1 MAIDEVPRPE
11 RIEVRQ
17 SSGPWVLVFVV
28 LGLLVIGEVYAFTK
42 LGSLNSIQAQQ
53 ASLKAQMAQVND
65 QVTAKLASLEDANAQ
80 QLDALR
86 SELDATTKTVKR
98 GSSAGA
104 SLARTRKLLAN
115 LQKQEDAENAALKAQ
130 MAQDHDQMTQQ
141 ITTVSKDV
149 TDTKTDLGTTKQT
162 VDTLKNDLGMARS
175 DMGTLIARNHD
186 DIETLRKLGQR
197 NYYEFTLDK
206 NQEQTVAGVGLVLK
220 KTNVKHHRFN
230 MDLVTNDV
238 SVSKN
243 NRTIDEPIFFTTG
256 GSKAFFEMVV
266 NKVDQNKVTGYI
278 STPKFSQPE
287 LAAATPSS
295 TSGAPQPTQQR

>member
-1 MAIDEVPRPE
+1 MPIDEVPQPE

-42 LGSLNSIQAQQ
+42 LGSLSSIEAQQ

-86 SELDATTKTVKR
+86 SELDATSKQVKAGG
-98 GSSAGA
+98 GST
-104 SLARTRKLLAN
+104 SLARARRMVAN
-115 LQKQEDAENAALKAQ
+115 LQKQTEAENAELKQ
-130 MAQDHDQMTQQ
+130 EITQEHDQMSQQ
-141 ITTVSKDV
+141 VSAVSQDV
-149 TDTKTDLGTTKQT
+149 SATKTDLGTTKQT
-162 VDTLKNDLGMARS
+162 VDTLKGDLGMARS
-175 DMGTLIARNHD
+175 EMGTLIARNHD

-197 NYYEFTLDK
+197 NYYEFTLTK
-206 NQEQTVAGVGLVLK
+206 NQEQTVASVGLVLK
-220 KTNVKHHRFN
+220 KTNLKNHRFN
-230 MDLVTNDV
+230 LILVTNDMQV
-238 SVSKN
+238 PKN
-243 NRTIDEPIFFTTG
+243 SRTIDEPIFFSTG
-256 GSKAFFEMVV
+256 GSKAFYELVV
-266 NKVDQNKVTGYI
+266 NKVDKNQVSGYI

-295 TSGAPQPTQQR
+295 SSGTTQATPQR

>member
-1 MAIDEVPRPE
+1 MAIDEISRPE

-17 SSGPWVLVFVV
+17 ASGPWVLVFVV

-42 LGSLNSIQAQQ
+42 LGSLSSIEAQQ

-86 SELDATTKTVKR
+86 SELDATTKQQAKT
-98 GSSAGA
+98 GSSGA
-104 SLARTRKLLAN
+104 SLARTRRLIAD
-115 LQKQEDAENAALKAQ
+115 LQKQNEAENAALKQQ
-130 MAQDHDQMTQQ
+130 MAQEHDQVNQQMASVTQD
-141 ITTVSKDV
+141 VSA
-149 TDTKTDLGTTKQT
+149 TKTDLGTTKQT

-206 NQEQTVAGVGLVLK
+206 NQQQTVAGVGLVLR

-230 MDLVTNDV
+230 MDLLTNDM
-238 SVSKN
+238 SVPKN
-243 NRTIDEPIFFTTG
+243 NRTIDEPIFFSTG
-256 GSKAFFEMVV
+256 GSRAFFELVV
-266 NKVDQNKVTGYI
+266 DKVDQNKVTGYI

-295 TSGAPQPTQQR
+295 PSGAPQPTPQR

>member
-1 MAIDEVPRPE
+1 MAIDEVSRPE

-42 LGSLNSIQAQQ
+42 LGSLSSIQAQQ

-86 SELDATTKTVKR
+86 SELDATTKTVKK
-98 GSSAGA
+98 GSGGA
-104 SLARTRKLLAN
+104 SLAHTRRLIAD
-115 LQKQEDAENAALKAQ
+115 LQKQNEAENAALKQQ
-130 MAQDHDQMTQQ
+130 MAQDHDQVSQQ
-141 ITTVSKDV
+141 ITSVSQDV
-149 TDTKTDLGTTKQT
+149 SATKTDLGSTKQT

-230 MDLVTNDV
+230 MDLLTNDI

-256 GSKAFFEMVV
+256 GSKAFFELVV
-266 NKVDQNKVTGYI
+266 NKVDQNKIAGYI

-295 TSGAPQPTQQR
+295 SSGTPQPTPQR

>member
-1 MAIDEVPRPE
+1 MAIDEVSRPE

-42 LGSLNSIQAQQ
+42 LGSLSSIQAQQ

-86 SELDATTKTVKR
+86 SELDATTKQAKTR
-98 GSSAGA
+98 SSGA
-104 SLARTRKLLAN
+104 SLARTRRLIAD
-115 LQKQEDAENAALKAQ
+115 LQKQNEAENAALKQQ
-130 MAQDHDQMTQQ
+130 MAQEHDQVSQQMASVTQD
-141 ITTVSKDV
+141 VSA
-149 TDTKTDLGTTKQT
+149 TKTDLGTTKQT

-206 NQEQTVAGVGLVLK
+206 NQQQTVAGVGLVLR

-230 MDLVTNDV
+230 MDLLTNDM
-238 SVSKN
+238 SVPKN
-243 NRTIDEPIFFTTG
+243 NRTIDEPIFFSTG
-256 GSKAFFEMVV
+256 GSKAFFELVV
-266 NKVDQNKVTGYI
+266 DKVDQNKVTGYI

-287 LAAATPSS
+287 LAAATPASP
-295 TSGAPQPTQQR
+295 SGTPQPTPQR